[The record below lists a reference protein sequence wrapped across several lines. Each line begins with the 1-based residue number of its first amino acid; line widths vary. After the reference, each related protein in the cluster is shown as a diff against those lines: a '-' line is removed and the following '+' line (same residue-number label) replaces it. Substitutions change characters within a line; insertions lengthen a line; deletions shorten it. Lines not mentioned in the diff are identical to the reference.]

1 MVFNE
6 INLVSK
12 RYLTLKY
19 KKQTMKSKPKV
30 FNPTDPVEVKF
41 VATIYNILTQGF
53 DMTSI
58 YRCGNCDNILHA
70 SITNRPK
77 VCSNCG
83 TEIDWSGSYTMIIKE
98 CPQCHVQYDNL
109 KNFCLNCVPPSKLQ
123 PIKIDIPYF
132 LLEI

>member
-1 MVFNE
+1 
-6 INLVSK
+6 
-12 RYLTLKY
+12 
-19 KKQTMKSKPKV
+19 MKSKPKI

-41 VATIYNILTQGF
+41 VATIYNILTKGF

-70 SITNRPK
+70 STTNRPK

-83 TEIDWSGSYTMIIKE
+83 TEIDWSGSYTMSIKE

-109 KNFCLNCVPPSKLQ
+109 NF
-123 PIKIDIPYF
+123 
-132 LLEI
+132 